1 MTNED
6 KRYLKELAKRGLTFE
21 EIKRR
26 IDCSDSTIKRYIR
39 VFGESK

>member
-6 KRYLKELAKRGLTFE
+6 KRYLKELAKCGLTFE
-21 EIKRR
+21 EIRKR
-26 IDCSDSTIKRYIR
+26 IDCSDSTIKKYIK